1 MKNKKLPTTGFTFIE
16 TISEGG
22 SDLITSTGEKVGAVK
37 KNTVIAVS
45 KKDEETSEWKVGDTV
60 ELSEG
65 AKGYIVKYGE
75 KEVACMPNGFII
87 AVESK

>member
-1 MKNKKLPTTGFTFIE
+1 MKIKKFPTTGLTFIE

-22 SDLITSTGEKVGAVK
+22 TDFVTSTGEKVGAVK

-65 AKGYIVKYGE
+65 AKGYVVTYGK
-75 KEVACMPNGFII
+75 KEVVCMPNGFII
-87 AVESK
+87 SVEEK